1 MGKTRLALRYG
12 WTNLKEWPGGVWF
25 CDLTEARSVNGTV
38 SVVAGV
44 LGVPLGK
51 GDPVAQLGHAIA
63 GRGRCLLVLD
73 NFEQVVSH
81 AQSTI
86 GRWLE
91 RAVEAKIPRDEP

>member
-63 GRGRCLLVLD
+63 GRGGVSWGSTTRAGGKSCPID
-73 NFEQVVSH
+73 DRPVVG
-81 AQSTI
+81 A
-86 GRWLE
+86 
-91 RAVEAKIPRDEP
+91 AVEAEDSS